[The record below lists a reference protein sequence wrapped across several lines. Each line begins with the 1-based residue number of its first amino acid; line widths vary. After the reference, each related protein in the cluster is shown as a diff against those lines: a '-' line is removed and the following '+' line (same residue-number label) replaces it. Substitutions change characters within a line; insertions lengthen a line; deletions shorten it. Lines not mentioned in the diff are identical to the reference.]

1 MKKITFVLAF
11 LLGTSSLASC
21 NLDSYT
27 VTWKNFDGTILEV
40 DKNVPR
46 GAIPSYD
53 RELPTRDE
61 EESLFY
67 SFKGWDKNIAKG
79 IVEDTVFTAQYRTL
93 HKFSITVNDDATSDL
108 SFTTIDDQPL
118 NTVKAYENRDF
129 TFKVKSTNES
139 CYVPSLLNI
148 VVNNM
153 GPLIVGTAYTME
165 FSTDN
170 ADYSEAKVT
179 IKAASVVGDI
189 IISGSG
195 VESDKRNY
203 SIYGHYGLRFIED
216 GSVDKDDDLII
227 TFEPESSYKLPKAE
241 DVFVYYDKEKGWV
254 NPYKNSGF
262 AEYNESNGNLTIHSS
277 FARTNIAII
286 ARAHEYNLLGK
297 SSWNY
302 INAISVRG
310 IAPYVFALGEKK
322 TISLY
327 GSEKQQDIRIIDFNR
342 DDLAAGGKAG
352 ITFDFVNTISDYIT
366 PWNNKTLSS
375 TAEDFINTSNL
386 NECLQRNG
394 DVYEKMP
401 DLMMKVVK
409 DVTKQ
414 VDVKNNGQWTQKSY
428 ETKLFPLSQE
438 EIDEK
443 SSTKYQF
450 FTKKSDRVK
459 GLSNYWLRSPSKKE
473 DTDAIYVSGGI
484 SILGGDFKTTLASYK
499 YAVAPA
505 FCV

>member
-61 EESLFY
+61 GESLFY

-93 HKFSITVNDDATSDL
+93 HKFSITVNVDATSDL
-108 SFTTIDDQPL
+108 SFTTTDDQPL

-129 TFKVKSTNES
+129 TFKVKSTTEG
-139 CYVPSLLNI
+139 YRVPSLLNI

-153 GPLIVGTAYTME
+153 EPLIVKTAYTMD
-165 FSTDN
+165 FND
-170 ADYSEAKVT
+170 DFSEANVT

-189 IISGSG
+189 VLSG
-195 VESDKRNY
+195 VGVELNSNKCNY
-203 SIYGHYGLRFIED
+203 TTYAHYGLKPIQD
-216 GSVDKDDDLII
+216 GSIDKSQNLTI
-227 TFEPESSYKLPKAE
+227 TFQKESASYNLPKTN
-241 DVFVYYDKEKGWV
+241 DIFVYYDKLGDWV
-254 NPYKNSGF
+254 NPGSSSF
-262 AEYNESNGNLTIHSS
+262 STYNESTGILTIKSS
-277 FARTNIAII
+277 YVRTNVAII

-302 INAISVRG
+302 INVISARG
-310 IAPYVFALGEKK
+310 IAPYVFALGEKM

-484 SILGGDFKTTLASYK
+484 SILGGDFGTTLASYK
-499 YAVAPA
+499 NAVAPA